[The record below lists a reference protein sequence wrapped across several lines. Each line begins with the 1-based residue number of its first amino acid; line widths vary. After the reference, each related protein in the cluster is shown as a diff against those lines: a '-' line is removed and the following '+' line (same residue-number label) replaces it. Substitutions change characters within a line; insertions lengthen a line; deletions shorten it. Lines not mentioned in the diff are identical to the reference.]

1 LTWRGASAQCLGH
14 FIAKAGRVLKQRQKP
29 ARANSTEVARLA
41 GVSIAAVSRA
51 FAPGSSI
58 SPKLAEKV
66 HEAARRLNYVPNN
79 LARSL
84 ITRQTNIVA
93 LMLANMAN
101 PLFAEILTEAS
112 RKLEAIGKQVLLFT
126 PEGGPG
132 FDSCLQ
138 RILEFQVDAIVIAA
152 ATISSR
158 MARLCLDR
166 NVPVVTVG
174 RHLPGVRIHS
184 VRGDGRDGGAQAAA
198 LLLAGGGR
206 RFGIVTGPSDLTTM
220 IDRKAG
226 IFARLA
232 PVIDVGQ
239 VVIEDGLLTYE
250 GGYQA
255 ALRIMAAP
263 DRPDSLIG
271 MTDIMALGAMD
282 AIRHEL
288 GLRVPEDVAV
298 IGFDDIAESSRASYR
313 LSTIRTPTRQMVE
326 EMIRLI
332 SDEASM
338 DEPEEIEIPAELI
351 IRGSTRPVLG

>member
-1 LTWRGASAQCLGH
+1 VPNDSRC

-51 FAPGSSI
+51 FSPGSSI
-58 SPKLAEKV
+58 SPKLAAKV

-84 ITRQTNIVA
+84 ITGQTNIVA
-93 LMLANMAN
+93 LMLADMAN
-101 PLFAEILTEAS
+101 PLFAEILAEAS

-126 PEGGPG
+126 PEGGQG

-166 NVPVVTVG
+166 NVPVVTIG
-174 RHLPGVRIHS
+174 RHLPGIRIHS
-184 VRGDGRDGGAQAAA
+184 VRGDGRDAGAQAAS

-206 RFGIVTGPSDLTTM
+206 RFGIVTGPPVLTTM
-220 IDRKAG
+220 IERKAG
-226 IFARLA
+226 IFAQLEQR
-232 PVIDVGQ
+232 IDVAE

-250 GGYQA
+250 GGYKA
-255 ALRIMAAP
+255 ALKIMASP

-271 MTDIMALGAMD
+271 MTDIMALGVMD

-288 GLRVPEDVAV
+288 GLKVPEDVAV
-298 IGFDDIAESSRASYR
+298 IGFDDIAESSRASYL

-326 EMIRLI
+326 QMIRLI

-338 DEPEEIEIPAELI
+338 DAPEEIEIPAELI
-351 IRGSTRPVLG
+351 VRASTRPVEG

>member
-1 LTWRGASAQCLGH
+1 
-14 FIAKAGRVLKQRQKP
+14 LKQRQKP

-58 SPKLAEKV
+58 SPELSARV

-84 ITRQTNIVA
+84 ITGQTNIVA
-93 LMLANMAN
+93 LMLPDMAN
-101 PLFAEILTEAS
+101 PLFAEILGEAS
-112 RKLEAIGKQVLLFT
+112 RRLEAIGKQILLFT
-126 PEGGPG
+126 PEAGAG

-138 RILEFQVDAIVIAA
+138 RILEYQVDAIVIAA

-166 NVPVVTVG
+166 NVPVVTIG
-174 RHLPGVRIHS
+174 RHLQGVRVHS
-184 VRGDGRDGGAQAAA
+184 VRGDGRDGGAQAAG

-206 RFGIVTGPSDLTTM
+206 RFGIITGPSDLTTM
-220 IDRKAG
+220 IERKAG
-226 IFARLA
+226 IFARLQA
-232 PVIDVGQ
+232 AIDVDA
-239 VVIEDGLLTYE
+239 VLIEDGLLTYD
-250 GGYQA
+250 GGYKA
-255 ALRIMAAP
+255 ALKIMASPA
-263 DRPDSLIG
+263 RPDAVIG

-288 GLRVPEDVAV
+288 GLRVPEDVAI

-326 EMIRLI
+326 QMIRLI

-338 DEPEEIEIPAELI
+338 DAPEEIVIPAELI
-351 IRGSTRPVLG
+351 VRASTRPIGA